1 MNIMVIKICIL
12 VRYFINENFNKR
24 WNTKKADKM
33 HSLVFKRFV
42 AGYKL
47 TEEELAY
54 FKNKYKKET
63 DVLYHLI
70 YYYEDK
76 DIYKK
81 LVRR

>member
-1 MNIMVIKICIL
+1 
-12 VRYFINENFNKR
+12 
-24 WNTKKADKM
+24 M

-47 TEEELAY
+47 TEEELVY

-63 DVLYHLI
+63 DVLDHLI